1 MMEFKTITLRCDDRW
16 DDMVRRSS
24 DGTIYHLSV
33 WASVLEA
40 TIGGQILS
48 VIAHERDGGPLVGG
62 VPFMVETGLFGKR
75 RMVPLP
81 LTATCSPLI
90 PADQLAGAL
99 RHAMAEDPRVR
110 SVKLKVLGTTTF
122 TAPGMEVTSDA
133 VCHHLNLS
141 RSLDSIFHA
150 LGNSSVRH
158 RISRADR
165 NGARVRWTEDEAG
178 VRELF
183 RLIRETR
190 YRKGLPVL
198 PYRFFANMWNFLRPL
213 GLIDIPLLEMRG
225 RIVAAAAVLK
235 FGGRAHLEYSSCA
248 QDFFRSGAN
257 QRLIWEAICNAHEAG
272 ARLFDFGRSSVS
284 NASLIA
290 FKDQWG
296 TERVPILQFVGP
308 GPSRPANRLLSTARP
323 LIEMINRR
331 MPRLLLSMAG
341 HLLYRKQRQPSW

>member
-16 DDMVRRSS
+16 DEMVRRSA

-33 WASVLEA
+33 WANVLET
-40 TIGGQILS
+40 TIGGQVFSI
-48 VIAHERDGGPLVGG
+48 IAQERDGEPLTGG
-62 VPFMVETGLFGKR
+62 VPFMVETSLFRKR

-81 LTATCSPLI
+81 LTASCTPLL
-90 PADQLAGAL
+90 PADQIAGAL
-99 RHAMAEDPRVR
+99 RHVMAEGPRVH
-110 SVKLKVLGTTTF
+110 SVKMKFLYGTPF
-122 TAPGMEVTSDA
+122 VVPGMELTSDA
-133 VCHHLNLS
+133 VCHHLDLD
-141 RSLDSIFHA
+141 RSLDSVFHA
-150 LGNSSVRH
+150 FGDSSVRH

-183 RLIRETR
+183 RLIRDTR
-190 YRKGLPVL
+190 YRKGLPLL
-198 PYRFFANMWNFLRPL
+198 PYRFFANMWKLLRPL

-248 QDFFRSGAN
+248 HDFFRSGAN
-257 QRLIWEAICNAHEAG
+257 QRLIWEAIRNTHESG
-272 ARLFDFGRSSVS
+272 ARLFDFGRSSLS
-284 NASLIA
+284 NTSLIA

-296 TERVPILQFVGP
+296 TKQVPILQFAGP
-308 GPSRPANRLLSTARP
+308 GPSRPATRLLSTARP
-323 LIEMINRR
+323 LIETINRR
-331 MPRLLLSMAG
+331 MPKLLLSMAG